1 MRYPT
6 INELAIM
13 VSIRNLGDKA
23 YGVMIK
29 KYISQLLHKDWN
41 YGTLYCQLDQL
52 VKKGFVQRVE
62 GNPVPIRGGRRKI
75 FYSLTKEGTQ
85 TLKTVRKLH
94 MDLWQDAT
102 MQIAIGES
110 QE

>member
-13 VSIRNLGDKA
+13 IAIRQLGDKA

-29 KYISQLLHKDWN
+29 KYISQLLHKEWN

-52 VKKGFVQRVE
+52 VKKGFVQRTE
-62 GNPVPIRGGRRKI
+62 GNPAPIRGGRRKI
-75 FYSLTKEGTQ
+75 FYRLTLEGIKILET
-85 TLKTVRKLH
+85 TRKLH
-94 MDLWQDAT
+94 MDLWQDVK

-110 QE
+110 KE